1 MQHLAATNVDT
12 DVIRSSPVAISVE
25 EDCVTDLKVIPV
37 DSLALTDLV
46 IGYSGDVDTELGEAL
61 LE

>member
-1 MQHLAATNVDT
+1 
-12 DVIRSSPVAISVE
+12 VIRASPVAVGVE

-46 IGYSGDVDTELGEAL
+46 IGHAGNVDTELGEAL